1 MPKQG
6 IQAIKKFIIMK
17 DFVSEGVAVGDVK
30 VVVKDMN
37 QEGLPD
43 IIVANQKGVFIFE
56 RINR

>member
-1 MPKQG
+1 
-6 IQAIKKFIIMK
+6 MK
-17 DFVSEGVAVGDVK
+17 DFVLEGVAVGDVK